1 MESSNLLFDKK
12 PVVSWH
18 HLDALLAMISAIRYE
33 QRLSLTFG
41 DKSEGTIHI

>member
-1 MESSNLLFDKK
+1 
-12 PVVSWH
+12 
-18 HLDALLAMISAIRYE
+18 MISAIRYE